1 MTTYLISNAVTW
13 IGLTQFQSG
22 DALIVTP
29 GAALVLPATAL
40 SDLGVAGGTTI
51 SFGGYVAMQSLA
63 VDQKVAFG
71 ITATGQFVSS
81 FAGVAISLQGAHLE
95 SAGQIS
101 AVNGTAVATLGSGAG
116 LSNAGRIAGLTGI
129 GLGGSGARVMNTG
142 LVDGTTTGISVTG
155 DACQVRNSGTIS
167 GDVAAVKITAA
178 ASFALMNAG
187 LIQGDII
194 STGDSRDVLRNSG
207 TIAGD
212 VSLGAGN
219 DSYGG
224 GRLQGDLEMGAG
236 NDRVD
241 ARGFA
246 VSGEITDT
254 NGADT
259 YLVDSARTR
268 ISDTGTGT
276 DTVFAWCSYALSDG
290 LEVLTLRGSNDLNGS
305 GTAQAN
311 ILTGNAGDN
320 RLLGGGGA
328 DTLNGGDGDD
338 ILRGGLGNDVLTG
351 GEGADHLT
359 GGAGRDL
366 FVFADLSDL
375 DTFATST
382 DTIADFTK
390 GVDQIDLSAMD
401 ANSTNSTASDAFTFL
416 GTSAFTFHAA
426 EARTT
431 TAAGQTQ
438 LELDVDGDGV
448 ADAIILLSGTIALTS
463 ADFIL

>member
-13 IGLTQFQSG
+13 IGLTTFQSG

-29 GAALVLPATAL
+29 GGALVLPTTSL
-40 SDLGVAGGTTI
+40 SDMGVAGATTI
-51 SFGGYVAMQSLA
+51 SFGGYVALQSLA
-63 VDQKVAFG
+63 VDQKVTFG
-71 ITATGQFVSS
+71 ITATGQLVSS
-81 FAGVAISLQGAHLE
+81 YAGAAIALHGAHLDT
-95 SAGQIS
+95 AGQIT
-101 AVNGTAVATLGSGAG
+101 AANGTGVAMMDSGAS

-129 GLGGSGARVMNTG
+129 SLGSTAARVVNTG
-142 LVDGTTTGISVTG
+142 LVDGTITGVLVTG
-155 DACQVRNSGTIS
+155 DASQLRNSGTIS
-167 GDVAAVKITAA
+167 GDETAVKITAA
-178 ASFALMNAG
+178 GSFALMNAG
-187 LIQGDII
+187 LIQGDIL
-194 STGDSRDVLRNSG
+194 STGDSRDVVRNSG

-224 GRLQGDLEMGAG
+224 GRLQGDLDMGSG

-254 NGADT
+254 SGSDT
-259 YLVDSARTR
+259 YLVDSSRTR
-268 ISDTGTGT
+268 ITDTGTGT
-276 DTVFAWCSYALSDG
+276 DTVYAWCSYALNDG
-290 LEVLTLRGSNDLNGS
+290 LEVLTLRGSNDLNGF

-311 ILTGNAGDN
+311 TLTGNAGDN

-328 DTLNGGDGDD
+328 DQLLGGDGDD
-338 ILRGGLGNDVLTG
+338 ILRGGTGNDVLSG
-351 GEGADHLT
+351 DQGADRLT
-359 GGAGRDL
+359 GGAGVDR

-375 DTFATST
+375 EASGAST
-382 DTIADFTK
+382 DTITDFTK
-390 GVDQIDLSAMD
+390 GVDQIDLSGID
-401 ANSTNSTASDAFTFL
+401 ADSSNGPTNDAFTFI
-416 GTSAFTFHAA
+416 GTAAFTLHAG

-448 ADAIILLSGTIALTS
+448 ADAMVLLSGTIALTAS
-463 ADFIL
+463 DFVL